1 MKGKIELSKEGP
13 PTNPEQATAP
23 PGLKEVN
30 KRLKA
35 SPLTTST
42 PISHKLFPIGFLAV
56 SDNSSL
62 LKMFEAPKEL
72 RKSAWSSFPVTA
84 VT

>member
-30 KRLKA
+30 KILKA
-35 SPLTTST
+35 SPVTTST
-42 PISHKLFPIGFLAV
+42 PISHKLFPMGFLAV

-62 LKMFEAPKEL
+62 LKMFEAPKN
-72 RKSAWSSFPVTA
+72 
-84 VT
+84 